1 MNVADRG
8 GHSPNCTGACGII
21 KEQPNVRELVSKL
34 NVVLKEYG
42 HTITDCNSNAS
53 TVSSELKEGTNKA
66 NSNNADIYI
75 PFHMNASNGQGHGVE
90 CLVYN
95 SSSKKA
101 IEIGTRMCANLATLG
116 LQNRGIK
123 YRPELHDLKQ
133 TTMQAVIVELLFCDN
148 QHDVDIWNKTSWDTL
163 VYLIANAIDPNIPKV
178 KPTPPVPTPPSNNGG
193 TTFYR
198 CIAGSFTS
206 RDNAEQRKKELEAK
220 GFTGVFL
227 EAFKK

>member
-1 MNVADRG
+1 MKVADRG
-8 GHSPNCTGACGII
+8 GHSPNCTGANGII
-21 KEQPNVRELVSKL
+21 KEQPSVREVVSRL

-42 HTITDCNSNAS
+42 HTIIDCNSNAS
-53 TVSSELKEGTNKA
+53 TVSGELNEGTKKA
-66 NSNNADIYI
+66 NANNADIYI
-75 PFHMNASNGQGHGVE
+75 PFHMNASNGNGHGVE

-148 QHDVDIWNKTSWDTL
+148 KHDVDIWNKTSWDTL
-163 VYLIANAIDPNIPKV
+163 VYLIANAIDPNIPKE
-178 KPTPPVPTPPSNNGG
+178 KPISQPIPPTQGQQ
-193 TTFYR
+193 TFYR
-198 CIAGSFTS
+198 VVAGSYSNRT
-206 RDNAEQRKKELEAK
+206 NAEKQKALLESK
-220 GFTGVFL
+220 GITGVFL
-227 EAFKK
+227 EAIKK